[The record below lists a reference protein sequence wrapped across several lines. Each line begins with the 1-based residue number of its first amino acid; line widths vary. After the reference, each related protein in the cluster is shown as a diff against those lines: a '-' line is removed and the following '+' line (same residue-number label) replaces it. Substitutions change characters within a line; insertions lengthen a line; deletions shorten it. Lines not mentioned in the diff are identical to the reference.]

1 MQPTPENFN
10 SQQHLYNILAAKTVA
25 MVNFV

>member
-1 MQPTPENFN
+1 MQPTPENFH
-10 SQQHLYNILAAKTVA
+10 SKQHMYNILAAKTVV

>member
-1 MQPTPENFN
+1 MQPTPENIH
-10 SQQHLYNILAAKTVA
+10 SKQHIYNILAAKTVA